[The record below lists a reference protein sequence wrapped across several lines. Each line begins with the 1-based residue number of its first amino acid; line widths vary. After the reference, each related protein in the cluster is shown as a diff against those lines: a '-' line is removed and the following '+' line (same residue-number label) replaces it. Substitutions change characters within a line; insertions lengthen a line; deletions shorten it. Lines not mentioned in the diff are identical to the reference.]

1 MLMLLSVALIAFF
14 LVSGIFLTIEA
25 RRRNRNFAMMPVR
38 QSEATTESGTAAKP
52 ELPKAA

>member
-1 MLMLLSVALIAFF
+1 MLMFLSVALIAFF

-25 RRRNRNFAMMPVR
+25 RRRNRNFAMMPAR
-38 QSEATTESGTAAKP
+38 QSEAATEAASSAKP

>member
-38 QSEATTESGTAAKP
+38 QSEATTETGTAAKP